1 MNIEVWFNKTK
12 MKTFDN
18 IEEARAYVKELSDSK
33 KNNIDLYR
41 YWENR
46 NNDIVV
52 DYGSHN
58 DFIYIKGIDIVTYM
72 DYID

>member
-41 YWENR
+41 
-46 NNDIVV
+46 
-52 DYGSHN
+52 
-58 DFIYIKGIDIVTYM
+58 
-72 DYID
+72 